1 VSHRL
6 SIRPEAEADM
16 TEAFEWYEERQS
28 ALGYEFLA
36 EVHAALRAIAENPH
50 HHHELY
56 KNVRRI
62 LTRKFPYKV
71 FFFIEG
77 DRVEVIGVVHAK
89 RHPRVWKRRG

>member
-36 EVHAALRAIAENPH
+36 EIHAALRAITENPLRH
-50 HHHELY
+50 QVLY
-56 KNVRRI
+56 KSVRRI
-62 LTRKFPYKV
+62 LTRKFP
-71 FFFIEG
+71 
-77 DRVEVIGVVHAK
+77 ALA
-89 RHPRVWKRRG
+89 

>member
-1 VSHRL
+1 
-6 SIRPEAEADM
+6 M
-16 TEAFEWYEERQS
+16 TEAFEWYEERQP

-36 EVHAALRAIAENPH
+36 EVHAALRAIAENPLH
-50 HHHELY
+50 HQVLY

-71 FFFIEG
+71 FFFIGG

-89 RHPRVWKRRG
+89 RHSRVWKRRG